1 MCHVTLQDERKHHCL
16 PTAKNMSNLW
26 YFVMTLLWTKNGTE
40 TLHFEMQRV
49 SNLHRHQMIDY
60 ICYTMPH
67 LNLLIYN
74 RKKVKHEDSGIVTH
88 LTIFPLR
95 QLLQQVITS
104 RFSGPWPLKGS
115 PCGRTIQLALHET
128 QIQSN
133 TLDFHNTRRID
144 TLGS

>member
-49 SNLHRHQMIDY
+49 CNLHRHQMIDY
-60 ICYTMPH
+60 ICYSMPH

-74 RKKVKHEDSGIVTH
+74 RQKVKHEDSGIVSN
-88 LTIFPLR
+88 LTIFPPSTT
-95 QLLQQVITS
+95 TS
-104 RFSGPWPLKGS
+104 ASNYI
-115 PCGRTIQLALHET
+115 TIQWSLTPQRKPLWKNYT
-128 QIQSN
+128 TRPPRN
-133 TLDFHNTRRID
+133 TNPVQHTGLSQHP
-144 TLGS
+144 